1 MSGALWR
8 VALAAPEVVSAE
20 AAAAAFDAA
29 LGTVSAFELE
39 PGGAWQIESI
49 SLTRPDRTSL
59 EIMLALIWPAGVPPA
74 LVIERVEARDWLA
87 ENRAGFPPI
96 AVGRYFIH
104 GSHETRT
111 VPAGRIGLLIDAAT
125 AFGTGEHATTQGCLL
140 ALDRL
145 ARRRR
150 FRRVLDMGTGTGIL
164 ALAAAKTWRRIV
176 AARDIDPESVRV
188 ARLNARANGVASL
201 VRVLRGAGY
210 RDRALKRRAPFDLV
224 FANIL
229 ARPLMAM
236 ALGLGGALEPGGV
249 AILSGLLARQEKSV
263 LAAHRLRGLRLV
275 RRVAIGGWH
284 TLVLTRG
291 WRVVASS
298 ADRP

>member
-8 VALAAPEVVSAE
+8 VALAAPEATSAE

-39 PGGAWQIESI
+39 PGGAWQIEAMCP
-49 SLTRPDRTSL
+49 TRPDRATL
-59 EIMLALIWPAGVPPA
+59 EIMLALAWPAGEPPA
-74 LVIERVEARDWLA
+74 LVIERVAQRDWLA

-104 GSHETRT
+104 GSHETRP
-111 VPAGRIGLLIDAAT
+111 VPAGRIGLVIDATT
-125 AFGTGEHATTQGCLL
+125 AFGTGEHATTQGCLV
-140 ALDRL
+140 ALDGL

-150 FRRVLDMGTGTGIL
+150 FRHVLDMGTGTGIL
-164 ALAAAKTWRRIV
+164 AFAAAKTWRHTV
-176 AARDIDPESVRV
+176 EARDIDPEAVRV
-188 ARLNARANGVASL
+188 ARRNARANHVAAL
-201 VRVLRGAGY
+201 VRVDRAASY
-210 RDRALKRRAPFDLV
+210 RDRALKRAAPFDLV

-229 ARPLMAM
+229 ARPLMAL
-236 ALGLGGALEPGGV
+236 ALGLGGALAPGGI

-263 LAAHRLRGLRLV
+263 LAAHRRRGMRLV

-284 TLVLTRG
+284 TLVLARG
-291 WRVVASS
+291 GRVVASS
-298 ADRP
+298 PDRP